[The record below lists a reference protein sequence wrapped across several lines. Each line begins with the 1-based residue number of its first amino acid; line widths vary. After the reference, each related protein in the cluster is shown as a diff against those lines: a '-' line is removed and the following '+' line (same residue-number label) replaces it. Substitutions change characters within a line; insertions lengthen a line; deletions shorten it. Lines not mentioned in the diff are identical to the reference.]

1 MSVFR
6 REHRPGRIDHLTLIS
21 GATGAEEIAM
31 ITYALTANQPVL
43 ASLEGAPAIIKP
55 FEPGDEL
62 LSYDALY
69 DTCVTANQ
77 YRRMR
82 KAKVNTVEALPLHLY
97 EVELKLDIELIRPGV
112 TVHMRA
118 ASDLDA
124 RERLKAL
131 ARSNEFRVE
140 LAVKVMLQLIH
151 LISDDIDTDSLDVLV
166 GGFLKIDEVPPPD
179 TPDWQIIPP
188 IDA

>member
-6 REHRPGRIDHLTLIS
+6 REHIPGRVDHLTLIS

-69 DTCVTANQ
+69 DTCITAGQ

-82 KAKVNTVEALPLHLY
+82 KAKVKAVEDLPLRLY
-97 EVELKLDIELIRPGV
+97 EVELRLDADLSNPGC
-112 TVHMRA
+112 TVRLRA
-118 ASDLDA
+118 AS
-124 RERLKAL
+124 
-131 ARSNEFRVE
+131 
-140 LAVKVMLQLIH
+140 
-151 LISDDIDTDSLDVLV
+151 
-166 GGFLKIDEVPPPD
+166 
-179 TPDWQIIPP
+179 
-188 IDA
+188 